1 MISKDFHPGSKS
13 QLQNVSKPLIIPTVV
28 LQWVRQNIS
37 IMYFSLYCVSIPFLY
52 QEYVRTSLYD
62 GRLVAWANREHL
74 EHSACGPQQFLICEG
89 PHDVDQGLGT
99 TAGQNDQLK
108 KIKGLC

>member
-1 MISKDFHPGSKS
+1 
-13 QLQNVSKPLIIPTVV
+13 
-28 LQWVRQNIS
+28 
-37 IMYFSLYCVSIPFLY
+37 MYFSLYYMSIPFLY
-52 QEYVRTSLYD
+52 HEHVHTSLYD

-108 KIKGLC
+108 TKTDLCLDMLQTATSQVVWVTDVRDFMN